1 MLYMEPPRTER
12 HVVVPRKPHR
22 WRVAFVLG
30 MCAAVL
36 FLGAEAKAQAPP
48 PSESVSHAKVS
59 LVAENASPP
68 LGKPLWVGLLFQL
81 DPGWHIYWQN
91 PGDSGEP
98 PKVQWLLPRGF
109 RASFFDWPAPIRLG
123 SGSVIDYGYEGQVL
137 LMAPI
142 TVPEHAKASA
152 IAAIAA
158 DVKYVVC
165 SEICIPGKAHLTLS
179 LPDTEKTAL
188 QTGDWHELFRQTRAR
203 LPKPG
208 LSGVKEVV
216 SDRDHFVL
224 AVHGVPPPQS
234 VTFFPQR
241 PGMIENSAPQVL
253 EPAGDGFRLTLK
265 KSDQYTSYP
274 LLRGILVLDS
284 GPAYQ
289 ISTMI
294 QARPAR
300 TP

>member
-142 TVPEHAKASA
+142 TSTGTRE
-152 IAAIAA
+152 
-158 DVKYVVC
+158 
-165 SEICIPGKAHLTLS
+165 SERH
-179 LPDTEKTAL
+179 
-188 QTGDWHELFRQTRAR
+188 R
-203 LPKPG
+203 
-208 LSGVKEVV
+208 
-216 SDRDHFVL
+216 SDRSRCEVCGVQRNLHPGQGTPHAL
-224 AVHGVPPPQS
+224 ASRHRKDCVANRGLARIV
-234 VTFFPQR
+234 
-241 PGMIENSAPQVL
+241 SA
-253 EPAGDGFRLTLK
+253 
-265 KSDQYTSYP
+265 DQ
-274 LLRGILVLDS
+274 
-284 GPAYQ
+284 GPTAE
-289 ISTMI
+289 
-294 QARPAR
+294 ARPFRREGGRLGQGSFCACRSWCPTAAKRHLFPSAAGHDRELGTAGSR
-300 TP
+300 TRGRWISPDAQEIGPVHVISAA